1 MRTTRTRGVLAALTA
16 AALLTAGCGQK
27 PGVAGTYAGTAGS
40 DVAGVESGAGLDGG
54 LGPAGDGGLGPAAGP
69 AGGTAGG
76 GGDAGGDLFAGGGSG
91 GDPALGGTASGSGS
105 GAGGGGRGGGGDGGG
120 AGTGG
125 GGSAGGGGGSAP
137 GQPGAPQGGGDTTG
151 VTDSTIRIGVHAPV
165 TGAAAFPQQSFQRGI
180 GVYADYVNRQGGIH
194 GRKLDIVFRDD
205 RFDPNS
211 ARTVCKEM
219 AEQEKVFMLVG
230 GGGADQ
236 IDACARY
243 AASLGVPY
251 LSAGV
256 HETRPGLGGLGNVST
271 YFAASLTYEQ
281 QVPLLARIIGSQFKG
296 QKVALIVADNDSL
309 DNFYAI
315 ADSALKKVTGGSLP
329 LSRRIPKKTDVDAPT
344 IATQICNSQAKAVV
358 WNASPSSLINVSKSM
373 TCQVTFVGPGLTNG
387 LNIVATGGCPALDGA
402 MFYSPFPGLDKI
414 DQMDPNFRPAY
425 RQKNDGSEPDDL
437 AIAVWGLEKLIG
449 QMLQATGKGL
459 SRESFMNTIAA
470 QKQFATNVY
479 PTTNFS
485 SRFGGTAMHLLQADC
500 GSRQFRTVRVN
511 ERP

>member
-1 MRTTRTRGVLAALTA
+1 MSTGLMGTRPRGKTGPNHRVRGVLAGLTV

-27 PGVAGTYAGTAGS
+27 PGVAEMYAGVPGAPG
-40 DVAGVESGAGLDGG
+40 APGVEAGAPVDGG
-54 LGPAGDGGLGPAAGP
+54 LGAPGGLGSAPAGGAAGGASLSGGGAGSGAA

-76 GGDAGGDLFAGGGSG
+76 
-91 GDPALGGTASGSGS
+91 
-105 GAGGGGRGGGGDGGG
+105 
-120 AGTGG
+120 TGG
-125 GGSAGGGGGSAP
+125 GTSGGGGGGGGGTSPGAP
-137 GQPGAPQGGGDTTG
+137 VAPQGGGDTTG
-151 VTDSTIRIGVHAPV
+151 VTDSTIKIGVHAPV
-165 TGAAAFPQQSFQRGI
+165 TGAAAFPQQSFERGI
-180 GVYADYVNRQGGIH
+180 GVYADYINRKGGIH
-194 GRKLDIVFRDD
+194 GRKIEIVFRDD

-219 AEQEKVFMLVG
+219 AEQIKVFMLIG

-243 AASLGVPY
+243 AAALGVPY

-256 HETRPGLGGLGNVST
+256 HETRPGLGPLGNVAT

-281 QVPLLARIIGSQFKG
+281 QVPLLTRIIGSQFKG
-296 QKVALIVADNDSL
+296 QKVALVVADNDSL
-309 DNFYAI
+309 DNFYGI
-315 ADSALKKVTGGSLP
+315 ADSALKKVAGSNLA
-329 LSRRIPKKTDVDAPT
+329 LSMRIPKKTDVDAPT
-344 IATQICNSQAKAVV
+344 IATRICNSQAKAVV

-387 LNIVATGGCPALDGA
+387 LNIVATGGCPTIDNA

-414 DQMDPNFRPAY
+414 DQMDPTFRPAY
-425 RQKNDGSEPDDL
+425 RQKNGGSEPDDL

-449 QMLQATGKGL
+449 TMLQATGKSL
-459 SRESFMNTIAA
+459 SRESFMNTIA
-470 QKQFATNVY
+470 KVKTFNTGVY